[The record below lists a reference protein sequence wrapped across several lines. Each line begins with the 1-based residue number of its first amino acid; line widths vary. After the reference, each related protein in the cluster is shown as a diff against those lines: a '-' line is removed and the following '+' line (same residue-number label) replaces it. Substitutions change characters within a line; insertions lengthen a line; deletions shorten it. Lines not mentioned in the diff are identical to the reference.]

1 MTPVVGVLVS
11 IMKPFSFIHTADLH
25 LDSPF
30 TGLRQVDGT
39 VASLIKDSTFRAF
52 DNVVDLAL
60 RHKVDFLLVAGDVYD
75 GSDRSLRAQLKFAD
89 GLQTLAQAGVRSF
102 VCHGNHDPLDGWSAA
117 LRWPEGVHI
126 FGPELESIPLTL
138 GGEDAVVVHGISY
151 PQSQIDEDFGKG
163 FHRQGPYPFQIG
175 LFHCSLGSDP
185 AHETYALRTMDELVS
200 ADLDYW
206 ALGHVHTHRL
216 LKDGHPF
223 IAYPGNTQGL
233 HIREPG
239 PRGCLVVQV
248 DGQGTVNARFEPT
261 DAVRWFSKNIQINDL
276 ETEADLIEALER
288 TCDEIRHEAQGRP
301 AIARITIVGRGALH
315 PVLRRPQVVADLME
329 RLRETGLASAPPL
342 WIERIQVQTNTPI
355 DLDSR
360 RNSADFLGE
369 VLRLIENS
377 RRNPTG
383 LQQVISELYHDRR
396 VRRYLE
402 IPAEAEVVEILGEVE
417 SRCLDELVAEE
428 TE

>member
-1 MTPVVGVLVS
+1 
-11 IMKPFSFIHTADLH
+11 
-25 LDSPF
+25 
-30 TGLRQVDGT
+30 
-39 VASLIKDSTFRAF
+39 
-52 DNVVDLAL
+52 
-60 RHKVDFLLVAGDVYD
+60 
-75 GSDRSLRAQLKFAD
+75 
-89 GLQTLAQAGVRSF
+89 
-102 VCHGNHDPLDGWSAA
+102 
-117 LRWPEGVHI
+117 
-126 FGPELESIPLTL
+126 
-138 GGEDAVVVHGISY
+138 
-151 PQSQIDEDFGKG
+151 
-163 FHRQGPYPFQIG
+163 
-175 LFHCSLGSDP
+175 
-185 AHETYALRTMDELVS
+185 MDELVS

-206 ALGHVHTHRL
+206 AVGHVHTHRL